1 MRVKN
6 HLIEGIAYERARQ
19 IGGVI
24 TPEIVILHDTAG
36 RLEKGNSKDFLKTSP
51 RVSVHFVIERDGTI
65 TQLVPLN
72 RRAAHAG
79 KSHYEGR
86 EDCNGFSIGVEIVN
100 PGRMIFVGQTAAR
113 TWWGEGFQAGADD
126 PHSGEA
132 YLLADIRSPE
142 HGGGAW
148 MGYTVA
154 QITAVQELLLALFRD
169 LPSLKD
175 ITTHWYVSP
184 GRKVDPNPLFPL
196 EPLRARVLGRDD
208 PRDATSAAAIE
219 VDDEVIVRVS
229 TGGAG
234 LNLRATPSFNNNIRL
249 SIPNGT
255 ILRVEKT
262 ASFVGRRWGFV
273 RFGGREGWV
282 VEDFIEQL

>member
-65 TQLVPLN
+65 TQLVALN

-100 PGRMIFVGQTAAR
+100 PGRMQRVGRSSCRA
-113 TWWGEGFQAGADD
+113 WWGEEFGIGFELTEADEAFSTVEMSTPHHGAGVWMDYTEEQIAAV
-126 PHSGEA
+126 ET
-132 YLLADIRSPE
+132 LL
-142 HGGGAW
+142 H
-148 MGYTVA
+148 V
-154 QITAVQELLLALFRD
+154 LFRD
-169 LPSLKD
+169 IPSLKD
-175 ITTHWYVSP
+175 ITAHWYVSP

-208 PRDATSAAAIE
+208 PRDAASAAAIE
-219 VDDEVIVRVS
+219 ADDEVIVRVS

-234 LNLRATPSFNNNIRL
+234 LNLRATPSFNNNVLI

-262 ASFVGRRWGFV
+262 ATFVGRRWGFV
-273 RFGGREGWV
+273 RYGGREGWV